1 MVKGKDTK
9 ITIIETGLEMASQLG
24 LECVTIGNLSKEME
38 MSKSGLFAHF
48 QSKEN
53 LQIDILNYAA
63 EDFRQYVILPALK
76 IKRGIA
82 RIRYLVERW
91 IEWGEKLTG
100 GCIFVSAGMEYSDR
114 PGKVREALLKQ
125 QEEWIDSLS
134 KIAQSAIKAGDFR
147 EDIDC
152 GQFAF
157 DLYSLLLGFHY
168 YYKLLNDNKTKQRQ
182 QVAFEKLLDTYRR
195 KPQKKNPKRSSRH

>member
-9 ITIIETGLEMASQLG
+9 NTIIETGLEMASQLG
-24 LECVTIGNLSKEME
+24 LECVTIGNLSKVME

-76 IKRGIA
+76 TERGIP
-82 RIRYLVERW
+82 RIRDLVDRW
-91 IEWGEKLTG
+91 IEWGDKLSG

-134 KIAQSAIKAGDFR
+134 RIAQSAVKAGDFR
-147 EDIDC
+147 KDIDC
-152 GQFAF
+152 EQFAF
-157 DLYSLLLGFHY
+157 DLYSLLLGYHY
-168 YYKLLNDNKTKQRQ
+168 YYKLLNDIKTKQRQ
-182 QVAFEKLLDTYRR
+182 QVAFERLLDTYR
-195 KPQKKNPKRSSRH
+195 S

>member
-1 MVKGKDTK
+1 MEKGKDTK
-9 ITIIETGLEMASQLG
+9 STIIETGLEMSSQIG
-24 LECVTIGNLSKEME
+24 LECVTIGNLAKEMQ

-53 LQIDILNYAA
+53 LQIDILHYAA
-63 EDFRQYVILPALK
+63 EDFSENVIRPALK
-76 IKRGIA
+76 VERGIP
-82 RIRYLVERW
+82 RIRNLVKRW
-91 IEWGEKLTG
+91 IDWGEKLTG

-125 QEEWIDSLS
+125 QEEWNDCLRR
-134 KIAQSAIKAGDFR
+134 IAQSAIKAGDFR

-152 GQFAF
+152 DQFAF

-168 YYKLLNDNKTKQRQ
+168 YYKLFNDKKTKKRQ
-182 QVAFEKLLDTYRR
+182 EVAFERLLDNYRPFS
-195 KPQKKNPKRSSRH
+195 KTKKISAN